1 MVKFSINLLFI
12 LLTLLSVSV
21 IGASSWTPEEIQRIN
36 SYSLKKLVP
45 VTDFSNIYLSNL
57 NAKALGEQLFSD
69 TRLSSN
75 QKVSCATCHIKE
87 NSFTDN
93 HNLAVGLQKGFRN
106 TPTLLN
112 AAHHNWFFADGGKD
126 SLWAQVLSSL
136 ENPAEQDFTRV
147 ELLHLFQKDSNYK
160 KQYRNTFNEYPPL
173 ETSSKS
179 LPDKAGPNSD
189 LKGLINWKKLTK
201 KQRDEINI
209 FFTNIGKSIA
219 AYVTTIQSK
228 ATRFDLF
235 IDNINNNSKDL
246 TLLNSSELNGYK
258 LFVSQKSGCA
268 NCHSGPLFTNKE
280 FHNIGTGILARDNGR
295 SEVIEAVI
303 HDEFNCLSKYSDA
316 KPEQCAELN
325 YINRNKHGLSGAF
338 KTPSLRNL
346 SKTAPYMHD
355 GRFTDLKQV
364 LNYYSSIDEVKS
376 KEVDLPPISL
386 SEREQQDIINFLQTL

>member
-1 MVKFSINLLFI
+1 M
-12 LLTLLSVSV
+12 
-21 IGASSWTPEEIQRIN
+21 
-36 SYSLKKLVP
+36 
-45 VTDFSNIYLSNL
+45 
-57 NAKALGEQLFSD
+57 
-69 TRLSSN
+69 
-75 QKVSCATCHIKE
+75 
-87 NSFTDN
+87 
-93 HNLAVGLQKGFRN
+93 
-106 TPTLLN
+106 
-112 AAHHNWFFADGGKD
+112 
-126 SLWAQVLSSL
+126 
-136 ENPAEQDFTRV
+136 
-147 ELLHLFQKDSNYK
+147 
-160 KQYRNTFNEYPPL
+160 
-173 ETSSKS
+173 
-179 LPDKAGPNSD
+179 
-189 LKGLINWKKLTK
+189 
-201 KQRDEINI
+201 
-209 FFTNIGKSIA
+209 
-219 AYVTTIQSK
+219 
-228 ATRFDLF
+228 
-235 IDNINNNSKDL
+235 
-246 TLLNSSELNGYK
+246 NGYK